1 MFKWYLHSIYFCLL
15 SIHGQELGVTKMI
28 KTTHFMKRTSQ
39 RGITKAMVNYALE
52 HGEIDGDKLIVNRK
66 LILRHRAEVLRELAV
81 MAKLLDKGGIVV
93 VSEYESLITAYDFDS
108 RKNKYS

>member
-1 MFKWYLHSIYFCLL
+1 KITKSIYKFFLCYRMKK
-15 SIHGQELGVTKMI
+15 IQAIGRNKMI

-52 HGEIDGDKLIVNRK
+52 HGEIDGDKVIVNRK
-66 LILRHRAEVLRELAV
+66 LILRHREEMLRELAV